1 MLIKESIFAFLEV
14 IPIIRKGL
22 RWLLERNM
30 EVTVK
35 AHFEDMKPYNI
46 SAPDLATGKS
56 GGVYALLDLCLIN
69 HRADRPERI
78 IECWA
83 ELRKRRLLFWRRT
96 LAKIP
101 IKTQSSTDYK
111 LEYPVK
117 DIYLEPMG
125 KPQTHVINIIGDL
138 EGFKMPRR
146 SELVIVFKM
155 VGPMREYKY
164 KVTDVVHN
172 SKQVADNESQA

>member
-1 MLIKESIFAFLEV
+1 
-14 IPIIRKGL
+14 
-22 RWLLERNM
+22 M

-35 AHFEDMKPYNI
+35 AHFEDMAPYNI
-46 SAPDLATGKS
+46 SAPDLVTGKS

-69 HRADRPERI
+69 HRTDRPERI

-83 ELRKRRLLFWRRT
+83 ELRKRHLLFWRRT

-101 IKTQSSTDYK
+101 IKTQSSTDYE

-117 DIYLEPMG
+117 DIYLKPMG

-138 EGFKMPRR
+138 EAFKMPRR
-146 SELVIVFKM
+146 AELVMVFKM
-155 VGPMREYKY
+155 VGPMRKYIYKL
-164 KVTDVVHN
+164 TDVRHDP
-172 SKQVADNESQA
+172 KQVADEEGRY